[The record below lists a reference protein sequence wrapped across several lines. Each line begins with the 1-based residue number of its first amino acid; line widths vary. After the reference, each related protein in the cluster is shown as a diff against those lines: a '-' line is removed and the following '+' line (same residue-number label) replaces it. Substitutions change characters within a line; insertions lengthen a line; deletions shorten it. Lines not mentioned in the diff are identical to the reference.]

1 MGWGG
6 ARTGPL
12 VMVWSVLNSIAWYY
26 HSTQALPFRTIFLLA
41 VIYAAGAH
49 ARAHGVAT
57 SFPGRPC

>member
-1 MGWGG
+1 
-6 ARTGPL
+6 
-12 VMVWSVLNSIAWYY
+12 MVWSVLNSIAWYY